1 MTAII
6 YVVVAFYL
14 LWSMLYRFLL
24 EPPGKADVVA
34 YNTLGE
40 LEAVL
45 KRVKWVKD
53 GIRQVFDAIGSPE
66 HFQWL
71 INNNQIPK
79 SGRDCDEFAVYC
91 YKVLK
96 THLIEGVEV
105 VGCMSV
111 NWAKDERGGRG
122 HNVCLLKING
132 KYAHI
137 GNWGL
142 MANYATLR
150 ECIESVL
157 RDRKLRGWAIWQYPW
172 GITRVGS
179 KLPTD

>member
-1 MTAII
+1 M
-6 YVVVAFYL
+6 VVIVYIVVCFYL
-14 LWSMLYRFLL
+14 LWSMLYRLLL
-24 EPPGKADVVA
+24 EPPGKAEVA
-34 YNTLGE
+34 SYKTLGD

-45 KRVKWVKD
+45 KLVEWVKD
-53 GIRQVFDAIGSPE
+53 GTRQMFDAVGSPE

-71 INNNQIPK
+71 INNSQIPK

-91 YKVLK
+91 YKVL
-96 THLIEGVEV
+96 TAHPIADVEV
-105 VGCMSV
+105 IGCMSV

-142 MANYATLR
+142 CAQFDTLAA
-150 ECIESVL
+150 CIESIL
-157 RDRKLRGWAIWQYPW
+157 KERNLRGWAVWQYPW
-172 GITRVGS
+172 GMTRYGS